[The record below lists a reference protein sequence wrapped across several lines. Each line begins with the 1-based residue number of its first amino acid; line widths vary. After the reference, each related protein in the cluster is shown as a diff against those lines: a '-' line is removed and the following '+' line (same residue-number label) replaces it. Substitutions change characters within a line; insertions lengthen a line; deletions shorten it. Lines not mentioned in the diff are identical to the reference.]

1 MKAEQIEKLVK
12 ELVKKQVDFTS
23 YKGEIYKVD
32 LIQKGNESLLEQ
44 IIREH
49 LLDNRDED
57 TIISQSKIGLLE
69 AKVKFYEEIIS
80 KSTFAPLIEKAEI
93 SNNKVNDFK
102 DGKED

>member
-1 MKAEQIEKLVK
+1 MKAEQIERLVK
-12 ELVKKQVDFTS
+12 ELVKKQVDYKS
-23 YKGEIYKVD
+23 YDGEIYKVN

-57 TIISQSKIGLLE
+57 TVILQSKIGLLE

-80 KSTFAPLIEKAEI
+80 KSTFAPLIERAEI
-93 SNNKVNDFK
+93 VNNKVNNFEEI
-102 DGKED
+102 KE